1 MLIQHLNYQNLV
13 VILCLLK
20 QFSTLIDL
28 GPMQYSFNCNVAS
41 KSQLCLCCGKKQ
53 LQIKSRISYR
63 LKLESGEQGW
73 RSGESARLPPMWP
86 RFESWRRRHMWV
98 EVVVGSL
105 PCSKRFFSG
114 YSGFP
119 LSLKTNTFK
128 FQFDLERMDTFQ
140 GVLMNSLVIRG

>member
-1 MLIQHLNYQNLV
+1 M

-20 QFSTLIDL
+20 QFSTLIDKNFL
-28 GPMQYSFNCNVAS
+28 GPMEYSFNCNVAS
-41 KSQLCLCCGKKQ
+41 KSQLCLCCSKKQ
-53 LQIKSRISYR
+53 LQIKSRVSHR

-73 RSGESARLPPMWP
+73 CSGESARLPPMWP
-86 RFESWRRRHMWV
+86 GFESWRRRHMWV
-98 EVVVGSL
+98 KVVVCSL
-105 PCSKRFFSG
+105 LCYERFFSR

-140 GVLMNSLVIRG
+140 RVLMNSLLIHG